1 MRRDVI
7 LTVELPD
14 TLFEQ
19 FRERQI
25 PEEKMRAVAI
35 AALEIWLA
43 QQHSTDGPAL
53 LESAVPFVRRLIA
66 QNRELFE
73 ALALR

>member
-1 MRRDVI
+1 MT

-14 TLFEQ
+14 TLSHE
-19 FRERQI
+19 FREREI
-25 PEEKMRAVAI
+25 PDQEIQAIVI

-43 QQHSTDGPAL
+43 ERNPEGSSPFS
-53 LESAVPFVRRLIA
+53 ESAVPFVRRLIA

-73 ALALR
+73 TLAQR